1 MWRWRES
8 NPRPKK
14 EQYMILRHLVNFL
27 YLKEKPIK
35 PTKQFFFDP
44 FYLDNYTGRD
54 NYRFSVNDTSSIPR
68 EEE

>member
-1 MWRWRES
+1 
-8 NPRPKK
+8 
-14 EQYMILRHLVNFL
+14 MILRHLVNFL